1 VVALLQ
7 LGEPLLLVAFLLLA
21 AVPVV
26 VRPTHIPERR
36 GLVAEE
42 QPRANPVREL
52 AVAEAAWA
60 GLRLRLHLM
69 MVIFPEK
76 ERSVVPVLVV
86 AWMPPATFH
95 KAMELQAYG
104 GLLAEVAAEATRPT
118 TEKVQVAA
126 GMGVRAK
133 VLMGPLEPQILEVE
147 AEVAAL
153 ALAQAAQ
160 AAPASSASGGL
171 NKENRNELRTHQK
184 QRG

>member
-1 VVALLQ
+1 
-7 LGEPLLLVAFLLLA
+7 
-21 AVPVV
+21 
-26 VRPTHIPERR
+26 
-36 GLVAEE
+36 
-42 QPRANPVREL
+42 
-52 AVAEAAWA
+52 
-60 GLRLRLHLM
+60 M

-86 AWMPPATFH
+86 AWMPPAAFH

-104 GLLAEVAAEATRPT
+104 GLLAEVAAEATRAT